1 MKQRTF
7 LLRYLLKDQ
16 TNVVRHVTIE
26 GKFAI
31 GTQGDTP
38 RPSQVRG
45 QGDVPQLRL
54 ALGHRASARGLERRG
69 AALCDLARVLA
80 AASGV
85 SYVDFAHASGW
96 SRPALCASL
105 LRYYVRVLGTPIV
118 A

>member
-1 MKQRTF
+1 
-7 LLRYLLKDQ
+7 
-16 TNVVRHVTIE
+16 
-26 GKFAI
+26 
-31 GTQGDTP
+31 
-38 RPSQVRG
+38 
-45 QGDVPQLRL
+45 
-54 ALGHRASARGLERRG
+54 LGASRIIYCEAP
-69 AALCDLARVLA
+69 AVWDALCDLARVLA